1 MATGRGKGARKAAE
15 SWVGQPDPRAPLDG
29 RAFLA
34 AAKPVLAVLTEDLLA
49 RADGSVG
56 VTRALK
62 LRHAKEREEQ
72 RTADGYEVWRRQ
84 VVVQV
89 AAAWLLSCVFVRT
102 LEDRGLLAR
111 NRIAGVGA
119 RDGQQMFFQIAPYL
133 TERDYLLAVFREV
146 AHLDAVR
153 GLFARERSL
162 VWRLAP
168 SAAAARRVLELFR
181 AGDAEAPAF
190 RFGQADTRFLGDLYQ
205 DLNEEVRERFALLQT
220 PDFVEEFILDRTLEP
235 ALEKFGLERTELI
248 DPTCGSGHFLLG
260 AFGRLVERRLREEP
274 GLDAVEAATK
284 ALDAVYGVDV
294 NPYAVMIARFRLTL
308 AWLERAGFTR
318 LEGAPR
324 VEPNVV
330 VADSLLF
337 NMQVEQRSLVELE
350 GVSVS
355 AWELDAYRLED
366 DAGAKRVLGKTYA
379 AVVGNPPYI
388 TVKDAVLRE
397 RYRAMYKRSAAG
409 KYSIAAPFT
418 ERFFQLAR
426 AGGRVGMITANSF
439 MKREFGKKL
448 IEEFLPTVNLDVI
461 VNTSGAYIPGHGTPT
476 VLLFGGN
483 EKAVGAE
490 VLTVLANRGE
500 PGIPEDPRMGLVW
513 SSITGHWSEVG
524 YEDEYVSVV
533 RTGREGLGQHPW
545 SLGGG
550 GAADV
555 KAWLEERAEEKLS
568 KLATSIGFMAIS
580 GEDDAFARPRDA
592 WLRTGAEPEW
602 IYDFGIGEEV
612 RDWSHSSSI
621 SVFFPYRDAS
631 LRPPEEYPRT
641 AKALWPH
648 RRLLHNRPD
657 FGGKKYIDVGRP
669 WYSFHQVPLERL
681 KVTHSIA
688 YAEVA
693 THNHFVL
700 DRGGK
705 VFKQTAPIIKLSATA
720 SDDDHLALLAYL
732 NSSTACFWMKQ
743 VAYPKGM
750 HNGSA
755 ANATPFLVRYAFDG
769 TKLRSL
775 PLPPRFTDP
784 DVKATLSA
792 LGREL
797 DTLAR
802 ERSACLPADEAS
814 TPSVIARRHE
824 LLSREIALQETI
836 DWFVYDLFE
845 LTDVSVR
852 EHITDRIAIGQRP
865 FELHLAAT
873 EVQTPAGGWF
883 HWIGTDPRQALHTLE
898 TSEAITRWFRAWE
911 AALAKQPML
920 KILEGP
926 ENKRRWIQPA
936 GKAAQELETDEKVVR
951 NHVAAQRVAWI
962 EPAASS
968 SETCFSARSLRR
980 TGSGDTTELE
990 DHLAA
995 EAVPFLSSL
1004 RYSDTGLEKH
1014 AAWRRCWALQREEDA
1029 GKPVTIEVPPKYE
1042 PKDFA
1047 NPAYYRLRGPLDVP
1061 KERFIAYPGCAS
1073 TLDPSPVYGWAGW
1086 DHAQRAQALAQLY
1099 LSRKTEEAWPAERLT
1114 PMLAGLDEL
1123 LFWLELW
1130 HGDPH
1135 PDYGMPLSTFYADF
1149 ISSECREL
1157 GLTLDDLRSWRP
1169 PKGFGK
1175 PAKAAKPAKPPKPAK
1190 PKRADAGPVLTNPT
1204 FTLTSDPDP
1213 SPAPKPEPPR
1223 KPRAPKKPSTRS

>member
-1 MATGRGKGARKAAE
+1 MAKGRGKGTKKASE
-15 SWVGQPDPRAPLDG
+15 SLVPQVDPRAPLDG

-34 AAKPVLAVLTEDLLA
+34 AAKPVLAALTEDLLA
-49 RADGSVG
+49 RADGSAG

-62 LRHAKEREEQ
+62 LRHAEERKQE

-111 NRIAGVGA
+111 NRIAGAGA

-168 SAAAARRVLELFR
+168 SAEGARRVLELFR

-274 GLDAVEAATK
+274 GVDPVVAAKK

-308 AWLERAGFTR
+308 AFLEKAGFGR
-318 LEGAPR
+318 LDGAPR

-330 VADSLLF
+330 VADSLLH
-337 NMQVEQRSLVELE
+337 NVQLEQRSLVELE
-350 GVSVS
+350 GV
-355 AWELDAYRLED
+355 ALGDWEVEAYRLED
-366 DAGAKRVLGKTYA
+366 DARAKEVLGKGYA

-388 TVKDAVLRE
+388 TVKDSVLRE
-397 RYRAMYKRSAAG
+397 RYRKMYERSAAG

-448 IEEFLPTVNLDVI
+448 IEQYLPTVNLDVI

-476 VLLFGGN
+476 VLLFGSQ
-483 EKAVGAE
+483 EKAVGDE

-500 PGIPEDPRMGLVW
+500 PATPEDPRQGVVW
-513 SSITGHWSEVG
+513 GSIAGHWNEVG

-533 RTGREGLGQHPW
+533 RMGREGLGQHPW

-550 GAADV
+550 GAAEL
-555 KAWLEERAEEKLS
+555 KEWLEERAS
-568 KLATSIGFMAIS
+568 SILDRIASAVGFS
-580 GEDDAFARPRDA
+580 CVTGEDEVYLLPPAAAKRINAGQTRP
-592 WLRTGAEPEW
+592 LVTGEC
-602 IYDFGIGEEV
+602 V
-612 RDWSHSSSI
+612 RDWALDATGHC
-621 SVFFPYRDAS
+621 VFPYTEDLEVGDR
-631 LRPPEEYPRT
+631 EKFPREL
-641 AKALWPH
+641 AYLWPYRTNLGQ
-648 RRLLHNRPD
+648 RRR
-657 FGGKKYIDVGRP
+657 FGTPMLQRGLT
-669 WYSFHQVPLERL
+669 WYELQELYSEKLRTPL
-681 KVTHSIA
+681 TITFA
-688 YAEVA
+688 FVA

-705 VFKQTAPIIKLSATA
+705 VFNRSAPIIKLPETA
-720 SDDDHLALLAYL
+720 AEDDHLALLAYL

-743 VAYPKGM
+743 VFFPKSSQRDLGE
-750 HNGSA
+750 GRSL
-755 ANATPFLVRYAFDG
+755 PE
-769 TKLRSL
+769 KLHYEFASTGLKPL
-775 PLPPRFTDP
+775 PLPPTTD
-784 DVKATLSA
+784 AQRSRLI
-792 LGREL
+792 
-797 DTLAR
+797 TLAR
-802 ERSACLPADEAS
+802 TASELAQTQNDLSGHHIVDEVAAHPHRDRSYIAEIESQRLALSSRLVAIQEEIDRIVYDCFGLTSDHLRLLEVPLYKRQWTGRRGVFGHSAKTLAEEVQDAAKAWLQERAEDLLRDATRPMTLHELATQLASA
-814 TPSVIARRHE
+814 PSVRRICTE
-824 LLSREIALQETI
+824 LLDA
-836 DWFVYDLFE
+836 
-845 LTDVSVR
+845 TDVAR
-852 EHITDRIAIGQRP
+852 TIQD
-865 FELHLAAT
+865 
-873 EVQTPAGGWF
+873 
-883 HWIGTDPRQALHTLE
+883 TLD
-898 TSEAITRWFRAWE
+898 
-911 AALAKQPML
+911 Q
-920 KILEGP
+920 
-926 ENKRRWIQPA
+926 
-936 GKAAQELETDEKVVR
+936 
-951 NHVAAQRVAWI
+951 
-962 EPAASS
+962 
-968 SETCFSARSLRR
+968 
-980 TGSGDTTELE
+980 GD
-990 DHLAA
+990 
-995 EAVPFLSSL
+995 AVPFLPTLYL
-1004 RYSDTGLEKH
+1004 RPTGLEKR
-1014 AAWRRCWALQREEDA
+1014 AAWQHTWNLQRREDLGEA
-1029 GKPVTIEVPPKYE
+1029 VAPIPVPPKYK
-1042 PKDFA
+1042 PADFIEQ
-1047 NPAYYRLRGPLDVP
+1047 PCFSLRGPLDVP
-1061 KERFIAYPGCAS
+1061 KERFISYPGCAS
-1073 TLDPSPVYGWAGW
+1073 THDPSPIYGWAGW

-1099 LSRKTEEAWPAERLT
+1099 LARKTEEAWPAERLT

-1135 PDYGMPLSTFYADF
+1135 PDYGMPLSSFYADF

-1175 PAKAAKPAKPPKPAK
+1175 AAKPAKPRKTTVAPSTPDDPPPAF
-1190 PKRADAGPVLTNPT
+1190 A
-1204 FTLTSDPDP
+1204 LTSDPDP
-1213 SPAPKPEPPR
+1213 DPAPKPARPR
-1223 KPRAPKKPSTRS
+1223 KPRAPKKSATRS